1 MMHLQSAAANRVSDG
16 PMARTMPMSC
26 HGRSEKLSGRH
37 VLIVEDEALVAIDLQ
52 FALEDAGAEVLGPA
66 MSLPD
71 ALAMVEQSARIDCA
85 LLDVDLAGHDVYPV
99 AQALQRRGI
108 PFLLHTGHGS
118 RRAHGEM
125 FPGAITCLKPTLPET
140 LIDLLAG
147 L

>member
-1 MMHLQSAAANRVSDG
+1 M
-16 PMARTMPMSC
+16 
-26 HGRSEKLSGRH
+26 GRQ

-66 MSLPD
+66 MSLSV
-71 ALAMVEQSARIDCA
+71 ALAVAEHAAHIDCA
-85 LLDVDLAGHDVYPV
+85 LLDVDLAGHDVFPV
-99 AQALQRRGI
+99 AMVLQQRGV
-108 PFLLHTGHGS
+108 PFIFHTAHGS
-118 RRAHGEM
+118 RRRLAEM